1 MSALISHA
9 QHAAGTVG
17 TQLQRT
23 AGSVGTSLQTTTN
36 RLLPPQQREQK
47 LKDLRVFAN
56 RNPKLATFLSI
67 QTFLLGI
74 PTLLFL
80 TFALSTLLI
89 SLSTCLL
96 IALISAFIYTGLA
109 VGFALLFLVPT
120 LFIASFA
127 ASCAFLWGLAVYLVL
142 QRFNE
147 GEAPG
152 KPGTRVGDK
161 LHGLT
166 GGRLG
171 WMVDGAD
178 DKPVQ
183 VGQAQNGKGTNG
195 STGHEGGRGASG
207 EEGDGMVNG
216 NGWESKW
223 AMGMKPHREN
233 ADGQEIKVDTVTI
246 PPTS

>member
-1 MSALISHA
+1 
-9 QHAAGTVG
+9 
-17 TQLQRT
+17 
-23 AGSVGTSLQTTTN
+23 
-36 RLLPPQQREQK
+36 
-47 LKDLRVFAN
+47 
-56 RNPKLATFLSI
+56 
-67 QTFLLGI
+67 
-74 PTLLFL
+74 
-80 TFALSTLLI
+80 
-89 SLSTCLL
+89 
-96 IALISAFIYTGLA
+96 LA
-109 VGFALLFLVPT
+109 VGFALFFLVPT

-178 DKPVQ
+178 DKPIQ
-183 VGQAQNGKGTNG
+183 VGQAQNGKGANG

-207 EEGDGMVNG
+207 EEGGGVVNG

-233 ADGQEIKVDTVTI
+233 ADGQEIKVDTVV
-246 PPTS
+246 S